1 MELAKRG
8 SLAEAILKSKKST
21 ADIDYDNTAKQII
34 LVGIARGM
42 MYLYQ
47 HHIIH
52 RDLKPDN
59 ILLDQYLHP
68 LITDFGLSK
77 IYDPGYSISQSQTC
91 GTSIYMAPEIISG
104 NRYSGK
110 ADVYSFGILM
120 YEVITEL
127 VPYPLFQEKGKL
139 TIYQFNE
146 KVIKENYHIQKVE
159 DSIYDICESDE
170 NENKFYLDGV
180 DIEELYAY
188 LDSFTENDFANDNNI
203 SSNVFDDIKRR
214 LEAVEDENKRLKNDN
229 RQILKKI
236 ENIEKENQQIKLK
249 CHNDI
254 TSLMDQN
261 EQLKKDNEKIMSL
274 IHELMREKELS
285 VNDSDDKIEVA
296 SSKCP
301 VKKDSE
307 AQELITIHDFN
318 ALPLASQQSVVSTI
332 IKNSESS
339 LLSKFLSTVNP
350 IFIKLNNLLSYL
362 MKLKSPS
369 DDSRYFSIATNNHSQ
384 RFDLL
389 KDEQTTNLIFIV
401 LSSAVEKLYEKSL
414 LNSSDF

>member
-146 KVIKENYHIQKVE
+146 KVIKENYRPQFTF
-159 DSIYDICESDE
+159 SIKPS
-170 NENKFYLDGV
+170 
-180 DIEELYAY
+180 
-188 LDSFTENDFANDNNI
+188 
-203 SSNVFDDIKRR
+203 
-214 LEAVEDENKRLKNDN
+214 LKNLVERCWSKDPN
-229 RQILKKI
+229 ERPTFEEIFK
-236 ENIEKENQQIKLK
+236 KLK
-249 CHNDI
+249 IQFMTFVRVMKMRTNFI
-254 TSLMDQN
+254 SMALILRNFMRILILSLRMT
-261 EQLKKDNEKIMSL
+261 LPMIIIYRPMC
-274 IHELMREKELS
+274 LM
-285 VNDSDDKIEVA
+285 
-296 SSKCP
+296 
-301 VKKDSE
+301 
-307 AQELITIHDFN
+307 T
-318 ALPLASQQSVVSTI
+318 
-332 IKNSESS
+332 
-339 LLSKFLSTVNP
+339 
-350 IFIKLNNLLSYL
+350 
-362 MKLKSPS
+362 
-369 DDSRYFSIATNNHSQ
+369 
-384 RFDLL
+384 
-389 KDEQTTNLIFIV
+389 
-401 LSSAVEKLYEKSL
+401 
-414 LNSSDF
+414 

>member
-1 MELAKRG
+1 
-8 SLAEAILKSKKST
+8 
-21 ADIDYDNTAKQII
+21 
-34 LVGIARGM
+34 
-42 MYLYQ
+42 
-47 HHIIH
+47 
-52 RDLKPDN
+52 
-59 ILLDQYLHP
+59 
-68 LITDFGLSK
+68 
-77 IYDPGYSISQSQTC
+77 
-91 GTSIYMAPEIISG
+91 
-104 NRYSGK
+104 
-110 ADVYSFGILM
+110 
-120 YEVITEL
+120 
-127 VPYPLFQEKGKL
+127 
-139 TIYQFNE
+139 
-146 KVIKENYHIQKVE
+146 
-159 DSIYDICESDE
+159 
-170 NENKFYLDGV
+170 
-180 DIEELYAY
+180 
-188 LDSFTENDFANDNNI
+188 
-203 SSNVFDDIKRR
+203 
-214 LEAVEDENKRLKNDN
+214 
-229 RQILKKI
+229 
-236 ENIEKENQQIKLK
+236 
-249 CHNDI
+249 
-254 TSLMDQN
+254 MDQN

-414 LNSSDF
+414 LNSSEFLNILKQFDQSISFEKKYPSDCFQNVLFS